1 MMTNDVLIA
10 RSPVLSRD
18 LFAHLFPISASFLG
32 PQKRKRNSIHHFLS
46 APRSPLL
53 WVRIIM
59 FHICTS
65 RSLSPDRSLLASF
78 LGEIPRDINF
88 PPGSDPPYRRA
99 LRTLRRDSDVF
110 PEQSKHHSSIFIQQG
125 PQY

>member
-18 LFAHLFPISASFLG
+18 LFAHLFPIFLY
-32 PQKRKRNSIHHFLS
+32 PRKETEFNS
-46 APRSPLL
+46 
-53 WVRIIM
+53 
-59 FHICTS
+59 
-65 RSLSPDRSLLASF
+65 SLSVRPAFPAFMGQNYHVSYLYLALSLSRVPTDPLLASF

-110 PEQSKHHSSIFIQQG
+110 PQQSKHHSSIFIQQG